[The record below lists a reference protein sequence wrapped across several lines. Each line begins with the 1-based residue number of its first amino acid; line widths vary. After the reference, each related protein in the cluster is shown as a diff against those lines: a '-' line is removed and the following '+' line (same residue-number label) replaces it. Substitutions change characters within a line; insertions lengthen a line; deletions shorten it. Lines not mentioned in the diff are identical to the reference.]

1 VGDRGD
7 PIYGLGREQ
16 LDRFRGQPVEGL
28 RRQHVDGFCRW
39 FVGGGLWVAL
49 EAQFDVA
56 KADILAGAKGG
67 FKDLLL
73 VNEAAVG
80 RAEVVKDNRIAGDLD
95 SAMGA
100 GNGRISNGEIV
111 GRAAADE
118 ISSGFELNFPGC
130 GRSGI
135 DQKAMHAFRA
145 SLNPSHGIYIGS
157 RSGCRS
163 KKGQESESQDEQ
175 GEQGGGTESGS
186 LQGSCVCST
195 PAIISRPRTI
205 REGQ

>member
-1 VGDRGD
+1 
-7 PIYGLGREQ
+7 
-16 LDRFRGQPVEGL
+16 
-28 RRQHVDGFCRW
+28 
-39 FVGGGLWVAL
+39 
-49 EAQFDVA
+49 
-56 KADILAGAKGG
+56 
-67 FKDLLL
+67 
-73 VNEAAVG
+73 
-80 RAEVVKDNRIAGDLD
+80 
-95 SAMGA
+95 
-100 GNGRISNGEIV
+100 
-111 GRAAADE
+111 
-118 ISSGFELNFPGC
+118 
-130 GRSGI
+130 
-135 DQKAMHAFRA
+135 MHAFRA